1 VIWSVIGLYRPLVG
15 KEEAP
20 QISAYGAIPCLKSV
34 VPKVGVELTRGR
46 IGENG

>member
-20 QISAYGAIPCLKSV
+20 QISVYGAIS
-34 VPKVGVELTRGR
+34 
-46 IGENG
+46 